1 MVMFVLGLCIGVLCS
16 LFFAIWYG
24 GVLSKKQE
32 EEDKKMFEQITEIA
46 QAQTIKHDLKRYE
59 G

>member
-1 MVMFVLGLCIGVLCS
+1 MFVLGLCIGVLFS
-16 LFFAIWYG
+16 MFFAIWYG

-32 EEDKKMFEQITEIA
+32 EEDKRMFEQISEIA
-46 QAQTIKHDLKRYE
+46 QAQTIEKNLKRYE